1 MAFIELKDVF
11 MEYKLGRTLYPA
23 LRGVDLDVNKGEF
36 IAIVGPSGSGKST
49 LIHVIAGISVPTR
62 GTVRV
67 DGVEISNKSDSWRV
81 RWRRK
86 NIGIVFQFLHLIPV
100 LTVIENIIFP
110 MELAGIP
117 REIRKTRAIE
127 LLRFIGLEDKINRFP
142 SELSGGEQQRVA
154 IARALAADPP
164 IILADEPTA
173 NLDSENKMKV
183 MELLKKANDRGKTIL
198 YTTHDLEVAELAD
211 RILRLRDGRIEG

>member
-1 MAFIELKDVF
+1 